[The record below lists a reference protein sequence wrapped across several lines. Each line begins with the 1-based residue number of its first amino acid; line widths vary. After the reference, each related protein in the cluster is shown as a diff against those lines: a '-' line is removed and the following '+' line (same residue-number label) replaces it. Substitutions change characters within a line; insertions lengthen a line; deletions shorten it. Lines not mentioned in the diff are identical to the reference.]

1 MAKMCD
7 ICGKK
12 PVYGHNVSHSHKL
25 TNRRWEPNL
34 QKVKVVLP
42 SGEVK
47 RVYAS
52 TKAIKSGKIRKAPVR
67 VLPSPAA
74 EK

>member
-1 MAKMCD
+1 MAKCSVT
-7 ICGKK
+7 GKRART
-12 PVYGHNVSHSHKL
+12 GNNVSHANNR
-25 TNRRWEPNL
+25 TRRWLKPNL
-34 QKVKVVLP
+34 QKIKVVLP
-42 SGEVK
+42 SGEIK

-67 VLPSPAA
+67 VLPSPAV